1 MSSPNFLAF
10 AGSLRAASLN
20 KKLVHVAADAATAAG
35 ARVTVIDLRDFP
47 LPVYDGDL
55 EAAEGLP
62 ANARRLKDLFIAH
75 QGLLIACPE
84 YNSSITAV
92 LKNTIDW
99 VSRQD
104 GTESGTKPYEGKVA
118 ALFSAS
124 PGNFA
129 ALRSLEATRG
139 ILLQLGVLVVSQ
151 RLAVPRAHQ
160 AFADDGTLREATLQA
175 ALQAMVASA
184 IDTTVRMNA

>member
-1 MSSPNFLAF
+1 MPPPSFLAF

-20 KKLVHVAADAATAAG
+20 KKLVRIAADVATAAG
-35 ARVTVIDLRDFP
+35 ARVTTIDLRDFP
-47 LPVYDGDL
+47 LPIYDGDL

-62 ANARRLKDLFIAH
+62 ANARRLKDLFIEH

-104 GTESGTKPYEGKVA
+104 GAESGTKPYEGKVA

-129 ALRSLEATRG
+129 ALRSMEATRS
-139 ILLQLGVLVVSQ
+139 ILIQLGVLVVPQ

-160 AFADDGTLREATLQA
+160 AFAEDGILREPALLAVLEA
-175 ALQAMVASA
+175 AVASA
-184 IDTTVRMNA
+184 INTATRMNA

>member
-1 MSSPNFLAF
+1 MSPPSFLAF
-10 AGSLRAASLN
+10 AGSLRTESLN
-20 KKLVHVAADAATAAG
+20 KKLIRVAARAAAGAG
-35 ARVTVIDLRDFP
+35 ARVDTIDLRDFP
-47 LPVYDGDL
+47 LPIYDGDL
-55 EAAEGLP
+55 EAADGLP
-62 ANARRLKDLFIAH
+62 ANARRLKDLFIEH

-129 ALRSLEATRG
+129 ALRSMEATRG
-139 ILLQLGVLVVSQ
+139 ILIQLGVLVVPQ

-160 AFADDGTLREATLQA
+160 AFADDGTLREASLLA
-175 ALQAMVASA
+175 ALEAEIASV
-184 IDTTVRMNA
+184 IDTVTRMNA

>member
-1 MSSPNFLAF
+1 MSPPSFLAF

-20 KKLVHVAADAATAAG
+20 KKLVRIAADVAMAAG
-35 ARVTVIDLRDFP
+35 ARVTTIDLRDFP
-47 LPVYDGDL
+47 LPIYDGDL

-62 ANARRLKDLFIAH
+62 ANARRLKDLFIEH
-75 QGLLIACPE
+75 HGLLIACPE

-104 GTESGTKPYEGKVA
+104 GAEAGTRPYEGKVA

-129 ALRSLEATRG
+129 ALRSMEATRA
-139 ILLQLGVLVVSQ
+139 ILIQLGVLVVPQ

-160 AFADDGTLREATLQA
+160 AFADDGGLREPALLAVLEA
-175 ALQAMVASA
+175 AVASA
-184 IDTTVRMNA
+184 INTATRMNA